1 MIISA
6 VPLDDVIPC
15 IEGAARTK
23 VLFNVSGSQSAPVV
37 GLTIRGIEIRDTA
50 LTYYGT
56 DEASKHSMPT
66 GGDWVGGSSSVFR
79 LLSFS

>member
-1 MIISA
+1 MCA
-6 VPLDDVIPC
+6 VPLDDVVPC
-15 IEGAARTK
+15 IALIAGAARTK
-23 VLFNVSGSQSAPVV
+23 VLFNVSGTQSAPVV

-66 GGDWVGGSSSVFR
+66 GGDWVRVFC
-79 LLSFS
+79 LQNIFA